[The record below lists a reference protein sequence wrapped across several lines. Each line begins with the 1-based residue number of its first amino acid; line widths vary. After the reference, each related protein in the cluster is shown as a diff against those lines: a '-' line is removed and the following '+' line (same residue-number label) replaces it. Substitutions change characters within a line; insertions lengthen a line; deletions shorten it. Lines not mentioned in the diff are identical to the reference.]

1 MPEALTR
8 PVCRLKRLRF
18 VSLLSAFFPTRSC
31 SGNGRGVREK
41 GEREDFLLS
50 VRFSSFQPHRMPLRS
65 KISAS
70 SPVRNRYS
78 QSTGSNGVPDSNA
91 SFDVLAERLLQRLC
105 LTADFRNGF
114 LKTVDATVNG
124 LSCANKTRIQNLCLV
139 LLRSIP
145 DSELSGNLR
154 LIEKLLSVAA
164 VLLRSVPQDGAL
176 FESETQSLLQ
186 AMLENEAEL
195 TRIYRTH
202 QQQSGLNALVLLSG
216 FYAAVQNNRDEPQT
230 AAFGRLLFVRH
241 SFFAFVASTSTTT
254 LLRTLTIVRVFPQ
267 EKSPVRLFLSPAVF
281 APVFHSRLHGQ
292 PLSFVNALPH
302 IETPVTR
309 DGKLLRLLKQAGLV
323 GATHRVR
330 RWTDAGR
337 STVESLWELR
347 RAVVRR
353 LFTLVTSETA
363 AVLHGAA
370 YDFLQLESDAQR
382 VIAAPGSSGELKS
395 TSKTPAPEVLCHP
408 VMNGAVAGVG
418 LPSWANAVLVRALAR
433 VDETVK
439 TDHCIRHFFVIEL
452 ETQDNIRVASA
463 SKNLPKTP
471 SEPVDSRTEFL
482 SALNRTL
489 ETETADRHFLPA
501 LPAGLFVP
509 ARLFATPPVL
519 WLAPLEALGL
529 AVTCTRPKATVTPFE
544 EKEGTS
550 LPSRLKE
557 SHPCEPGVLFPF
569 FDSVGTARWWLEQ
582 IGERSHT
589 NGEQASRRR
598 LLKHFLLTDVMARL
612 LRILVLQAHHADQS
626 VGHRILGQTA
636 ALADT
641 PTSQTLQRELK
652 KFLPVQHFRK
662 VCAASFAELAHGF
675 LAHNLQHKGRT
686 DVATGLEAVIEAQK
700 RQLASARSKRLKR
713 IATRPDP

>member
-70 SPVRNRYS
+70 SPVRSRYS

-145 DSELSGNLR
+145 DSELSGNLL
-154 LIEKLLSVAA
+154 LIEKLLSVSA

-176 FESETQSLLQ
+176 FDAETQSLLQ

-202 QQQSGLNALVLLSG
+202 QRSGLNALVLLSG
-216 FYAAVQNNRDEPQT
+216 FYAAVQNNRDEPQK

-241 SFFAFVASTSTTT
+241 SFFAFVASTSTTA
-254 LLRTLTIVRVFPQ
+254 LLRTFTIVRVFPQ
-267 EKSPVRLFLSPAVF
+267 EKSPVRLFLSPEFF
-281 APVFHSRLHGQ
+281 APVFHSHLHSH
-292 PLSFVNALPH
+292 PLSFVNDLPH
-302 IETPVTR
+302 TNAPASRE
-309 DGKLLRLLKQAGLV
+309 KELLQLLSHAGLV
-323 GATHRVR
+323 GATHRAR

-337 STVESLWELR
+337 LTVERLWELR

-363 AVLHGAA
+363 AALHGAS

-382 VIAAPGSSGELKS
+382 VIAAPGSPGESKS

-433 VDETVK
+433 VDEAVR
-439 TDHCIRHFFVIEL
+439 TDHCARRFFVIEL

-463 SKNLPKTP
+463 SKNLFQTP
-471 SEPVDSRTEFL
+471 SKPVGSLTKFL

-509 ARLFATPPVL
+509 ARFFATPPVL

-544 EKEGTS
+544 DKEETS
-550 LPSRLKE
+550 PQPRFKE

-612 LRILVLQAHHADQS
+612 LRILELQAHHADQS

-641 PTSQTLQRELK
+641 PMSETLQRELK

-675 LAHNLQHKGRT
+675 LAHDLQHKGRT

-700 RQLASARSKRLKR
+700 RQLACARSKRLKR
-713 IATRPDP
+713 IAARPDP

>member
-1 MPEALTR
+1 
-8 PVCRLKRLRF
+8 
-18 VSLLSAFFPTRSC
+18 
-31 SGNGRGVREK
+31 
-41 GEREDFLLS
+41 
-50 VRFSSFQPHRMPLRS
+50 MPLRS

-70 SPVRNRYS
+70 SPVRSRHFLTNDLIGES
-78 QSTGSNGVPDSNA
+78 DSKT

-114 LKTVDATVNG
+114 LKTMDAALNG
-124 LSCANKTRIQNLCLV
+124 LCCADKTRIQNLCLV

-154 LIEKLLSVAA
+154 LIEKLLFLVV

-176 FESETQSLLQ
+176 FDVETQSLLQ

-202 QQQSGLNALVLLSG
+202 QRSGLNALVLLSG

-241 SFFAFVASTSTTT
+241 SFFAFVASTSTTA
-254 LLRTLTIVRVFPQ
+254 LLRTFTIVRVFPQ
-267 EKSPVRLFLSPAVF
+267 EKSPVRLFLSPEFF
-281 APVFHSRLHGQ
+281 APVFHSHLHSH
-292 PLSFVNALPH
+292 PLSFVNDLPH
-302 IETPVTR
+302 TNAPASRE
-309 DGKLLRLLKQAGLV
+309 KELLQLLSHAGLV
-323 GATHRVR
+323 GATHRAR

-337 STVESLWELR
+337 LTVERLWELR

-363 AVLHGAA
+363 AALHGAS

-382 VIAAPGSSGELKS
+382 VIAAPGSPGESKS

-433 VDETVK
+433 VDEAVR
-439 TDHCIRHFFVIEL
+439 TDHCARRFFVIEL

-463 SKNLPKTP
+463 SKNLFQTP
-471 SEPVDSRTEFL
+471 SKPVGSLTKFL

-489 ETETADRHFLPA
+489 ETETVDRHFLPA

-509 ARLFATPPVL
+509 ARFFATPPVL

-544 EKEGTS
+544 DKEETS
-550 LPSRLKE
+550 PQPRFKE

-612 LRILVLQAHHADQS
+612 LRILELQAHHADQS

-641 PTSQTLQRELK
+641 PMSETLQRELK

-675 LAHNLQHKGRT
+675 LAHDLQHKGRT

-700 RQLASARSKRLKR
+700 RQLACARSKRLKR
-713 IATRPDP
+713 IAARPDP

>member
-1 MPEALTR
+1 
-8 PVCRLKRLRF
+8 
-18 VSLLSAFFPTRSC
+18 
-31 SGNGRGVREK
+31 
-41 GEREDFLLS
+41 
-50 VRFSSFQPHRMPLRS
+50 MPLRS
-65 KISAS
+65 KIRAS
-70 SPVRNRYS
+70 SPVRSRHFLTNDLIGES
-78 QSTGSNGVPDSNA
+78 DSKA

-114 LKTVDATVNG
+114 LKTMDATLNG
-124 LSCANKTRIQNLCLV
+124 LCCADKTRIQNLCLV

-145 DSELSGNLR
+145 DSELSGNLL
-154 LIEKLLSVAA
+154 LIEKLLSVSA

-176 FESETQSLLQ
+176 FDAETQSLLQ

-202 QQQSGLNALVLLSG
+202 QRSGLNALVLLSG
-216 FYAAVQNNRDEPQT
+216 FYAAVQNNRNEPQK

-241 SFFAFVASTSTTT
+241 SFFAFVASTSTTA

-309 DGKLLRLLKQAGLV
+309 DGELLRLLKQTGLV

-330 RWTDAGR
+330 RWTDDGR
-337 STVESLWELR
+337 LTAEVLWELQR
-347 RAVVRR
+347 TVVRR

-363 AVLHGAA
+363 AALHGAS

-382 VIAAPGSSGELKS
+382 VIAAPGSSGESKS
-395 TSKTPAPEVLCHP
+395 TSKTAAPEVLCHP

-433 VDETVK
+433 VDETVR
-439 TDHCIRHFFVIEL
+439 TDHCARRFFVIEL

-463 SKNLPKTP
+463 SKNLFQTP
-471 SEPVDSRTEFL
+471 SKPVGSLTKFL

-509 ARLFATPPVL
+509 ARLFATPPAL

-529 AVTCTRPKATVTPFE
+529 AVTCTRASATVTSLE
-544 EKEGTS
+544 EKEETS
-550 LPSRLKE
+550 PQPRFKE
-557 SHPCEPGVLFPF
+557 SHPFESGVLFPF

-641 PTSQTLQRELK
+641 PMSETLQRELK

-675 LAHNLQHKGRT
+675 LAHDLQHKGRT

-713 IATRPDP
+713 IAARPDP

>member
-1 MPEALTR
+1 
-8 PVCRLKRLRF
+8 
-18 VSLLSAFFPTRSC
+18 
-31 SGNGRGVREK
+31 
-41 GEREDFLLS
+41 
-50 VRFSSFQPHRMPLRS
+50 MPLRS

-70 SPVRNRYS
+70 SPVRSRHFLTNDLIGES
-78 QSTGSNGVPDSNA
+78 DSKT

-114 LKTVDATVNG
+114 LKTMDAALNG
-124 LSCANKTRIQNLCLV
+124 LCCADKTRIQNLCLV

-154 LIEKLLSVAA
+154 LIEKLLFLVV

-176 FESETQSLLQ
+176 FDVETQSLLQ

-202 QQQSGLNALVLLSG
+202 QRSGLNALVLLSG

-241 SFFAFVASTSTTT
+241 SFFAFVASTSTTA
-254 LLRTLTIVRVFPQ
+254 LLRTFTIVRVFPQ
-267 EKSPVRLFLSPAVF
+267 EKSPVRLFLSPEFF
-281 APVFHSRLHGQ
+281 APVFHSHLHSH
-292 PLSFVNALPH
+292 PLSFVNDLPH
-302 IETPVTR
+302 TNAPASRE
-309 DGKLLRLLKQAGLV
+309 KELLQLLSHAGLV
-323 GATHRVR
+323 GATHRAR

-337 STVESLWELR
+337 LTVERLWELR

-363 AVLHGAA
+363 AALHGAS

-382 VIAAPGSSGELKS
+382 VIAAPGSPGESKS

-433 VDETVK
+433 VDEAVR
-439 TDHCIRHFFVIEL
+439 TDHCARRFFVIEL

-463 SKNLPKTP
+463 SKNLFQTP
-471 SEPVDSRTEFL
+471 SKPVGSLTKFL

-509 ARLFATPPVL
+509 ARFFATPPVL

-529 AVTCTRPKATVTPFE
+529 AVTCTRPKATVTPFADKE
-544 EKEGTS
+544 ETS
-550 LPSRLKE
+550 PQPRFKE

-612 LRILVLQAHHADQS
+612 LRILELQAHHADQS

-641 PTSQTLQRELK
+641 PMSETLQRELK

-675 LAHNLQHKGRT
+675 LAHDLQHKGRT

-700 RQLASARSKRLKR
+700 RQLACARSKRLKR
-713 IATRPDP
+713 IAARPDP

>member
-1 MPEALTR
+1 
-8 PVCRLKRLRF
+8 
-18 VSLLSAFFPTRSC
+18 
-31 SGNGRGVREK
+31 
-41 GEREDFLLS
+41 
-50 VRFSSFQPHRMPLRS
+50 MPLRP

-114 LKTVDATVNG
+114 LKTMDAALNG
-124 LSCANKTRIQNLCLV
+124 LSCADKTRIQNLCLV

-176 FESETQSLLQ
+176 FDAETQSLLQ
-186 AMLENEAEL
+186 AMLENEVEL

-202 QQQSGLNALVLLSG
+202 QRSGLNALVLLSG
-216 FYAAVQNNRDEPQT
+216 FYAAVQTNRDEPQT

-241 SFFAFVASTSTTT
+241 SFFAFVSSTSTTT

-267 EKSPVRLFLSPAVF
+267 EKSPVRLFLSPEFF
-281 APVFHSRLHGQ
+281 APIFHSHLHSH
-292 PLSFVNALPH
+292 PLSFVNDLPH
-302 IETPVTR
+302 TNAPASRER
-309 DGKLLRLLKQAGLV
+309 ELLQLLSHAGLV

-353 LFTLVTSETA
+353 LFTFVTSETA
-363 AVLHGAA
+363 AALHDAA
-370 YDFLQLESDAQR
+370 FDFLQLESDAQR
-382 VIAAPGSSGELKS
+382 VIAAPGSSGESKS
-395 TSKTPAPEVLCHP
+395 TSKTAAPEVLCHP

-418 LPSWANAVLVRALAR
+418 LPSWANAVLVRALGR
-433 VDETVK
+433 VDEAVR
-439 TDHCIRHFFVIEL
+439 TDHCARRFFIIGL
-452 ETQDNIRVASA
+452 ETQANIRVAAA
-463 SKNLPKTP
+463 SENLFQTP
-471 SEPVDSRTEFL
+471 SKPVGSRTEFL

-489 ETETADRHFLPA
+489 ETETVDRHFLPE

-509 ARLFATPPVL
+509 ARFFATPPVL

-544 EKEGTS
+544 DKEETS
-550 LPSRLKE
+550 PQPRFKE

-612 LRILVLQAHHADQS
+612 LRILELQAHHADQS

-641 PTSQTLQRELK
+641 PMSETLQRELK

-675 LAHNLQHKGRT
+675 LAHDLQHKGRT

-713 IATRPDP
+713 IAARPVP

>member
-1 MPEALTR
+1 
-8 PVCRLKRLRF
+8 
-18 VSLLSAFFPTRSC
+18 
-31 SGNGRGVREK
+31 
-41 GEREDFLLS
+41 
-50 VRFSSFQPHRMPLRS
+50 MPLRS

-70 SPVRNRYS
+70 SPVRSRHFLTNDLIGES
-78 QSTGSNGVPDSNA
+78 DSKA

-105 LTADFRNGF
+105 LTANFRNGF
-114 LKTVDATVNG
+114 LKTMDAALNG
-124 LSCANKTRIQNLCLV
+124 LCCADKTRIQNLCLV

-145 DSELSGNLR
+145 DSELSGNLL
-154 LIEKLLSVAA
+154 LIEKLLFLVV

-176 FESETQSLLQ
+176 FDAETQSLLQ

-202 QQQSGLNALVLLSG
+202 QRSGLNALVLLSG

-267 EKSPVRLFLSPAVF
+267 EKSPVRLFLSPEFF
-281 APVFHSRLHGQ
+281 APVFHSHLHSHH
-292 PLSFVNALPH
+292 LSFVNDLPH
-302 IETPVTR
+302 TNAPASRVRE
-309 DGKLLRLLKQAGLV
+309 LLQLLSHAGLV

-337 STVESLWELR
+337 LTVESLWELR
-347 RAVVRR
+347 RASVRR
-353 LFTLVTSETA
+353 LFSLVTSETA
-363 AVLHGAA
+363 AALHDAA
-370 YDFLQLESDAQR
+370 FDFLQLESDSES
-382 VIAAPGSSGELKS
+382 IIEAPGSSGESKS

-418 LPSWANAVLVRALAR
+418 LPSWANAVLVRALGR
-433 VDETVK
+433 VDEAVR
-439 TDHCIRHFFVIEL
+439 TDHCARRFFIIGL
-452 ETQDNIRVASA
+452 ETQANIRVASA

-501 LPAGLFVP
+501 LPTGLFVP

-612 LRILVLQAHHADQS
+612 LRILVLHARQADQS

-641 PTSQTLQRELK
+641 PMSETLQRELK

-675 LAHNLQHKGRT
+675 LAHDLQHKGRT

-700 RQLASARSKRLKR
+700 RQLACARSKRLKR
-713 IATRPDP
+713 IAARPDP

>member
-1 MPEALTR
+1 
-8 PVCRLKRLRF
+8 
-18 VSLLSAFFPTRSC
+18 
-31 SGNGRGVREK
+31 
-41 GEREDFLLS
+41 
-50 VRFSSFQPHRMPLRS
+50 MPLRP
-65 KISAS
+65 KISVF
-70 SPVRNRYS
+70 SPVRSRHFLTNDLIGES
-78 QSTGSNGVPDSNA
+78 DSKT

-114 LKTVDATVNG
+114 LKTMDAALNG
-124 LSCANKTRIQNLCLV
+124 LCCADKTRIQNLCLV

-164 VLLRSVPQDGAL
+164 VLLRSVPQDSAL
-176 FESETQSLLQ
+176 FDAETQSLLQ

-202 QQQSGLNALVLLSG
+202 QRSGLNALVLLSG

-254 LLRTLTIVRVFPQ
+254 LLRTLTIVRIFPQ
-267 EKSPVRLFLSPAVF
+267 EKSPVRLFLSPEFF
-281 APVFHSRLHGQ
+281 APVFHSHLHSH
-292 PLSFVNALPH
+292 PLSFVNDLPH
-302 IETPVTR
+302 TNVPASRVRE
-309 DGKLLRLLKQAGLV
+309 LLQLLSHAGLV

-337 STVESLWELR
+337 LTVESLWELR

-363 AVLHGAA
+363 AALHGAS

-382 VIAAPGSSGELKS
+382 VIAAPGSSGEAKS
-395 TSKTPAPEVLCHP
+395 TSKTAAPEVLCHP

-433 VDETVK
+433 VDEAVR
-439 TDHCIRHFFVIEL
+439 TDHCARRFFVIGL
-452 ETQDNIRVASA
+452 EPQDNIRVASA
-463 SKNLPKTP
+463 SDNLSQTL
-471 SEPVDSRTEFL
+471 SESVGSCAEFL
-482 SALNRTL
+482 SVLNKTL
-489 ETETADRHFLPA
+489 ETKTADRNFLPA

-509 ARLFATPPVL
+509 ARFFATPTAL

-529 AVTCTRPKATVTPFE
+529 AVTCTRPKATVTPYE

-641 PTSQTLQRELK
+641 PMSETLQRELK

-675 LAHNLQHKGRT
+675 LAHDLQHKGRT

-713 IATRPDP
+713 IAARPDP

>member
-1 MPEALTR
+1 
-8 PVCRLKRLRF
+8 
-18 VSLLSAFFPTRSC
+18 
-31 SGNGRGVREK
+31 
-41 GEREDFLLS
+41 
-50 VRFSSFQPHRMPLRS
+50 MPLRS

-70 SPVRNRYS
+70 SPVRSRHFLTNDLIGES
-78 QSTGSNGVPDSNA
+78 DSKA

-105 LTADFRNGF
+105 LTANFRNGF
-114 LKTVDATVNG
+114 LKTMDAALNG
-124 LSCANKTRIQNLCLV
+124 LCCADKTRIQNLCLV

-164 VLLRSVPQDGAL
+164 VLLRSVPQDSAL
-176 FESETQSLLQ
+176 FDAETQSLLQ
-186 AMLENEAEL
+186 AMLENEVEL

-216 FYAAVQNNRDEPQT
+216 FYAAVQNNRDEPQK

-241 SFFAFVASTSTTT
+241 SFFAFVASTSTTA

-292 PLSFVNALPH
+292 PLSFFNALPH

-309 DGKLLRLLKQAGLV
+309 DGELLRLLKQAGLV

-337 STVESLWELR
+337 LTVESLWELR

-363 AVLHGAA
+363 AALHGAA

-433 VDETVK
+433 VDETVR
-439 TDHCIRHFFVIEL
+439 TDHCARRFFVIEL

-641 PTSQTLQRELK
+641 PTSETLQRELK

>member
-1 MPEALTR
+1 
-8 PVCRLKRLRF
+8 
-18 VSLLSAFFPTRSC
+18 
-31 SGNGRGVREK
+31 
-41 GEREDFLLS
+41 
-50 VRFSSFQPHRMPLRS
+50 MPLRS

-70 SPVRNRYS
+70 SPVRSRHFLTNDLIGES
-78 QSTGSNGVPDSNA
+78 DSKA

-105 LTADFRNGF
+105 LTANFRNGF
-114 LKTVDATVNG
+114 LKTMDAALNG
-124 LSCANKTRIQNLCLV
+124 LCCADKTRIQNLCLV

-176 FESETQSLLQ
+176 FDAETQSLLQ

-202 QQQSGLNALVLLSG
+202 QRSGLNALVLLSG

-267 EKSPVRLFLSPAVF
+267 EKSPVRLFLSPEFF
-281 APVFHSRLHGQ
+281 APVFHSRLHSH
-292 PLSFVNALPH
+292 PLSFVNDLPH
-302 IETPVTR
+302 TTAPASRVRE
-309 DGKLLRLLKQAGLV
+309 LLQLLSHAGLV

-337 STVESLWELR
+337 LTVESLWELR
-347 RAVVRR
+347 RASVRR
-353 LFTLVTSETA
+353 LFSLVTSETA
-363 AVLHGAA
+363 AALHDAA
-370 YDFLQLESDAQR
+370 FDFLQLESDSES
-382 VIAAPGSSGELKS
+382 IIEAPGSSGESKS
-395 TSKTPAPEVLCHP
+395 NSKTPAPEVLCHP
-408 VMNGAVAGVG
+408 VINGAVAGVG
-418 LPSWANAVLVRALAR
+418 LPSWANAVLVRALGR
-433 VDETVK
+433 VDEAVR
-439 TDHCIRHFFVIEL
+439 TDHCARRFFIIGL
-452 ETQDNIRVASA
+452 ETQANIRVAAA
-463 SKNLPKTP
+463 SENLFQTP
-471 SEPVDSRTEFL
+471 SKPVGSRTEFL

-489 ETETADRHFLPA
+489 ETKTVDRHFLPE

-509 ARLFATPPVL
+509 ARFFATPPVL

-544 EKEGTS
+544 DKEVTS
-550 LPSRLKE
+550 PQPRFKE

-612 LRILVLQAHHADQS
+612 LRILELQAHHADQS

-641 PTSQTLQRELK
+641 PMSETLQRELK

-675 LAHNLQHKGRT
+675 LAHDLQHKGRT

-700 RQLASARSKRLKR
+700 RQLACARSKRLKR
-713 IATRPDP
+713 IAARPDP

>member
-1 MPEALTR
+1 
-8 PVCRLKRLRF
+8 
-18 VSLLSAFFPTRSC
+18 
-31 SGNGRGVREK
+31 
-41 GEREDFLLS
+41 
-50 VRFSSFQPHRMPLRS
+50 MPLRS

-70 SPVRNRYS
+70 SPVRSRYS

-145 DSELSGNLR
+145 DSELSGNLL
-154 LIEKLLSVAA
+154 LIEKLLSVSA

-176 FESETQSLLQ
+176 FDAETQSLLQ

-202 QQQSGLNALVLLSG
+202 QRSGLNALVLLSG
-216 FYAAVQNNRDEPQT
+216 FYAAVQNNRDEPQK

-241 SFFAFVASTSTTT
+241 SFFAFVASTSTTA
-254 LLRTLTIVRVFPQ
+254 LLRTFTIVRVFPQ
-267 EKSPVRLFLSPAVF
+267 EKSPVRLFLSPEFF
-281 APVFHSRLHGQ
+281 APVFHSHLHSH
-292 PLSFVNALPH
+292 PLSFVNDLPH
-302 IETPVTR
+302 TNAPASRE
-309 DGKLLRLLKQAGLV
+309 KELLQLLSHAGLV
-323 GATHRVR
+323 GATHRAR

-337 STVESLWELR
+337 LTVERLWELR

-363 AVLHGAA
+363 AALHGAS

-382 VIAAPGSSGELKS
+382 VIAAPGSPGESKS

-433 VDETVK
+433 VDETVR
-439 TDHCIRHFFVIEL
+439 TDHCARRFFVIEL

-463 SKNLPKTP
+463 SKNLFQTP
-471 SEPVDSRTEFL
+471 SKPVGSLTKFL

-612 LRILVLQAHHADQS
+612 LRILELQAHHADQS

-641 PTSQTLQRELK
+641 PTSETLQRELK

-675 LAHNLQHKGRT
+675 LAHDLQHKGRT

-713 IATRPDP
+713 IAARPDP

>member
-1 MPEALTR
+1 
-8 PVCRLKRLRF
+8 
-18 VSLLSAFFPTRSC
+18 
-31 SGNGRGVREK
+31 
-41 GEREDFLLS
+41 
-50 VRFSSFQPHRMPLRS
+50 MPLRS

-70 SPVRNRYS
+70 SPVRSRHFLTNDLIGES
-78 QSTGSNGVPDSNA
+78 DSKA

-124 LSCANKTRIQNLCLV
+124 LCCADKTRIQNLCLV

-145 DSELSGNLR
+145 DSELSGNLL
-154 LIEKLLSVAA
+154 LIEKLLSVSA

-176 FESETQSLLQ
+176 FDAETQSLLQ

-202 QQQSGLNALVLLSG
+202 QRSGLNALVLLSG

-267 EKSPVRLFLSPAVF
+267 EKSPVRLFLSPEFF
-281 APVFHSRLHGQ
+281 APVFHSHLHSH
-292 PLSFVNALPH
+292 PLSFVNDLPH
-302 IETPVTR
+302 TNAPASRVRE
-309 DGKLLRLLKQAGLV
+309 LLQLLSHAGLV

-337 STVESLWELR
+337 LTVESLWELR

-363 AVLHGAA
+363 AALHGAS

-382 VIAAPGSSGELKS
+382 VIAAPGSPGESKS

-433 VDETVK
+433 VDETVR
-439 TDHCIRHFFVIEL
+439 TGHCARRFFVIEL
-452 ETQDNIRVASA
+452 ETQDNIRVAAA
-463 SKNLPKTP
+463 SENLPKTP
-471 SEPVDSRTEFL
+471 SEPVDSRTKFL

-529 AVTCTRPKATVTPFE
+529 AVTCTLPKATVTPFE

-641 PTSQTLQRELK
+641 PTSETLQRELK

-675 LAHNLQHKGRT
+675 LAHDLQHKGRT

-713 IATRPDP
+713 IAARPDP

>member
-1 MPEALTR
+1 ML
-8 PVCRLKRLRF
+8 
-18 VSLLSAFFPTRSC
+18 
-31 SGNGRGVREK
+31 
-41 GEREDFLLS
+41 
-50 VRFSSFQPHRMPLRS
+50 LRS

-70 SPVRNRYS
+70 SPVRSRHFLTNDLIGES
-78 QSTGSNGVPDSNA
+78 DSKA

-124 LSCANKTRIQNLCLV
+124 LCCADKTRIQNLCLV

-164 VLLRSVPQDGAL
+164 VLLRSAPQDSAL
-176 FESETQSLLQ
+176 FDAETQSLLQ

-202 QQQSGLNALVLLSG
+202 QRSGLNALVLLSG

-309 DGKLLRLLKQAGLV
+309 DGELLRLLKQAGLV

-337 STVESLWELR
+337 LTVESLWELR
-347 RAVVRR
+347 RASVRR
-353 LFTLVTSETA
+353 LFSLVTSETA
-363 AVLHGAA
+363 AALHDAA
-370 YDFLQLESDAQR
+370 YDFLQLESDSES
-382 VIAAPGSSGELKS
+382 IIEAPGSSGESKS

-471 SEPVDSRTEFL
+471 SEPVGSRTEFL

-489 ETETADRHFLPA
+489 ETKTVDRHFLPE

-509 ARLFATPPVL
+509 ARFFATPPVL

-544 EKEGTS
+544 DKEETS
-550 LPSRLKE
+550 PQPRFKE

-675 LAHNLQHKGRT
+675 LAHDLQHKGRT

-713 IATRPDP
+713 IAARPDP

>member
-1 MPEALTR
+1 
-8 PVCRLKRLRF
+8 
-18 VSLLSAFFPTRSC
+18 
-31 SGNGRGVREK
+31 
-41 GEREDFLLS
+41 
-50 VRFSSFQPHRMPLRS
+50 MPLRS

-70 SPVRNRYS
+70 SPVRSRYS

-114 LKTVDATVNG
+114 LKTMDAALNG
-124 LSCANKTRIQNLCLV
+124 LCCADKTRIQNLCLV

-145 DSELSGNLR
+145 DSELSGNLL
-154 LIEKLLSVAA
+154 LIEKLLSVSA

-176 FESETQSLLQ
+176 FDAETQSLLQ

-202 QQQSGLNALVLLSG
+202 QRSGLNALVLLSG

-309 DGKLLRLLKQAGLV
+309 DGELLRLLKQAGLV

-337 STVESLWELR
+337 LTVESLWELR

-363 AVLHGAA
+363 AALHGAS

-382 VIAAPGSSGELKS
+382 VIAAPGSPGESKS

-433 VDETVK
+433 VDETVR
-439 TDHCIRHFFVIEL
+439 TDHCARRFFVIEL

-463 SKNLPKTP
+463 SKNLFQTP
-471 SEPVDSRTEFL
+471 SKPVGSLTKFL

-509 ARLFATPPVL
+509 ARLFATPPAL

-529 AVTCTRPKATVTPFE
+529 AVTCTRASATVTSLE
-544 EKEGTS
+544 EKEETS
-550 LPSRLKE
+550 PQPRFKE
-557 SHPCEPGVLFPF
+557 SHPFESGVLFPF

-641 PTSQTLQRELK
+641 PTSETLQRELK

-675 LAHNLQHKGRT
+675 LAHDLQHKGRT

-700 RQLASARSKRLKR
+700 RQLANARSKRLKR
-713 IATRPDP
+713 IGARPDP

>member
-1 MPEALTR
+1 
-8 PVCRLKRLRF
+8 
-18 VSLLSAFFPTRSC
+18 
-31 SGNGRGVREK
+31 
-41 GEREDFLLS
+41 
-50 VRFSSFQPHRMPLRS
+50 MPLRL

-114 LKTVDATVNG
+114 LKTMDAALNG
-124 LSCANKTRIQNLCLV
+124 LSCADKTRIQNLCLV

-176 FESETQSLLQ
+176 FDAETQSLLQ
-186 AMLENEAEL
+186 AMLENEVEL

-202 QQQSGLNALVLLSG
+202 QRSGLNALVLLSG

-267 EKSPVRLFLSPAVF
+267 EKSPVRLFLSPEFF
-281 APVFHSRLHGQ
+281 APVFHSHLHSH
-292 PLSFVNALPH
+292 PLSFVNDLPH
-302 IETPVTR
+302 TNVPASRVRE
-309 DGKLLRLLKQAGLV
+309 LLQLLSHAGLV

-337 STVESLWELR
+337 LTVESLWELR
-347 RAVVRR
+347 RTVVRR

-363 AVLHGAA
+363 AALHGAS

-382 VIAAPGSSGELKS
+382 VIAAPGSSGESKS
-395 TSKTPAPEVLCHP
+395 TSKTAAPEVLCHP

-433 VDETVK
+433 VDEAVR
-439 TDHCIRHFFVIEL
+439 TDHCARRFFVIEL

-463 SKNLPKTP
+463 SKNLFQTP
-471 SEPVDSRTEFL
+471 SKPVGSLTKFL

-489 ETETADRHFLPA
+489 ETKTVDRHFLPE

-509 ARLFATPPVL
+509 ARFFASPPVL

-544 EKEGTS
+544 DKEETS
-550 LPSRLKE
+550 PQPRFKE

-636 ALADT
+636 ALAGT
-641 PTSQTLQRELK
+641 PTSETLQRELK

-675 LAHNLQHKGRT
+675 LAHDLQHKGRT

-700 RQLASARSKRLKR
+700 RQLACARSKRLKR
-713 IATRPDP
+713 IAARPDP

>member
-70 SPVRNRYS
+70 SPVRSRYS

-145 DSELSGNLR
+145 DSELSGNML
-154 LIEKLLSVAA
+154 LIEKLLSVSA

-176 FESETQSLLQ
+176 FDAETQSLLQ

-202 QQQSGLNALVLLSG
+202 QRSGLNALVLLSG
-216 FYAAVQNNRDEPQT
+216 FYAAVQNNRDEPQK

-241 SFFAFVASTSTTT
+241 SFFAFVASTSTTA
-254 LLRTLTIVRVFPQ
+254 LLRTFTIVRVFPQ
-267 EKSPVRLFLSPAVF
+267 EKSPVRLFLSPEFF
-281 APVFHSRLHGQ
+281 APVFHSHLHSH
-292 PLSFVNALPH
+292 PLSFVNDLPH
-302 IETPVTR
+302 TNAPASRE
-309 DGKLLRLLKQAGLV
+309 KELLQLLSHAGLV
-323 GATHRVR
+323 GATHRAR

-337 STVESLWELR
+337 LTVERLWELR

-363 AVLHGAA
+363 AALHGAS

-382 VIAAPGSSGELKS
+382 VIAAPGSPGESKS

-433 VDETVK
+433 VDETVR
-439 TDHCIRHFFVIEL
+439 TDHCARRFFVIEL

-463 SKNLPKTP
+463 SKNLFQTP
-471 SEPVDSRTEFL
+471 SKPVGSLTKFL

-509 ARLFATPPVL
+509 ARLFATPPAL

-529 AVTCTRPKATVTPFE
+529 AVTCTRASATVTSLE
-544 EKEGTS
+544 EKEETS
-550 LPSRLKE
+550 PQPRFKE
-557 SHPCEPGVLFPF
+557 SHPFESGVLFPF

-641 PTSQTLQRELK
+641 PTSETLQRELK

-675 LAHNLQHKGRT
+675 LAHDLQHKGRT

-700 RQLASARSKRLKR
+700 RQLANARSKRLKR
-713 IATRPDP
+713 IGARPDP

>member
-1 MPEALTR
+1 
-8 PVCRLKRLRF
+8 
-18 VSLLSAFFPTRSC
+18 
-31 SGNGRGVREK
+31 
-41 GEREDFLLS
+41 
-50 VRFSSFQPHRMPLRS
+50 MPLRP

-70 SPVRNRYS
+70 SPVRSRHFLTNDLIGES
-78 QSTGSNGVPDSNA
+78 DSKT

-105 LTADFRNGF
+105 LTANFRNGF

-124 LSCANKTRIQNLCLV
+124 LSCADKARIQNLCLV
-139 LLRSIP
+139 ILRSIP

-154 LIEKLLSVAA
+154 LIEQLLSVAA
-164 VLLRSVPQDGAL
+164 VLLRSVPQDDAL
-176 FESETQSLLQ
+176 FDAETKSLLQ

-202 QQQSGLNALVLLSG
+202 QRSGLNALVLLSG
-216 FYAAVQNNRDEPQT
+216 FYAAVQNNRDEPQA

-309 DGKLLRLLKQAGLV
+309 DGELLRLLKQAGLV

-337 STVESLWELR
+337 LTVESLWELR

-363 AVLHGAA
+363 AALHGAA

-418 LPSWANAVLVRALAR
+418 LPSWANAVLVRALGR
-433 VDETVK
+433 VDEAVK

-463 SKNLPKTP
+463 SENLFQTP
-471 SEPVDSRTEFL
+471 SKPVGSRTEFL

-489 ETETADRHFLPA
+489 ETKTVDRHFLPE

-509 ARLFATPPVL
+509 ARFFATPPVL

-544 EKEGTS
+544 DKEETS
-550 LPSRLKE
+550 PQPRFKE

-589 NGEQASRRR
+589 NAEQASRRR

-612 LRILVLQAHHADQS
+612 LRILVLHARQADQS

-641 PTSQTLQRELK
+641 PTSETLQRELK

-675 LAHNLQHKGRT
+675 LAHDLQHKGRT

-700 RQLASARSKRLKR
+700 RQLANARSKRLKR
-713 IATRPDP
+713 IAARPDP

>member
-1 MPEALTR
+1 
-8 PVCRLKRLRF
+8 
-18 VSLLSAFFPTRSC
+18 
-31 SGNGRGVREK
+31 
-41 GEREDFLLS
+41 
-50 VRFSSFQPHRMPLRS
+50 MPLRP

-114 LKTVDATVNG
+114 LKTMVAALNG
-124 LSCANKTRIQNLCLV
+124 LSCADKTRIQNLCLV

-176 FESETQSLLQ
+176 FDAETQSLLQ

-202 QQQSGLNALVLLSG
+202 QRSGLNALVLLSG

-267 EKSPVRLFLSPAVF
+267 EKSPVRLFLSPEFF
-281 APVFHSRLHGQ
+281 APVFHSHLHSH
-292 PLSFVNALPH
+292 PLSFVNDLPH
-302 IETPVTR
+302 TNAPASRER
-309 DGKLLRLLKQAGLV
+309 ELLQLLSHAGLV
-323 GATHRVR
+323 GATHRIR

-337 STVESLWELR
+337 LTVESLWELR

-363 AVLHGAA
+363 AALHGAA

-382 VIAAPGSSGELKS
+382 VIAAPGSSGESKS

-408 VMNGAVAGVG
+408 VLNGAMAGVG

-433 VDETVK
+433 VDETVR
-439 TDHCIRHFFVIEL
+439 TDHCARRFFVIGL

-550 LPSRLKE
+550 LPSRRKE

-612 LRILVLQAHHADQS
+612 LRILVLHARQADQS

-641 PTSQTLQRELK
+641 PTSETLQRELK

-675 LAHNLQHKGRT
+675 LAHDLQHKGRT

-713 IATRPDP
+713 IAARPDP

>member
-1 MPEALTR
+1 
-8 PVCRLKRLRF
+8 
-18 VSLLSAFFPTRSC
+18 
-31 SGNGRGVREK
+31 
-41 GEREDFLLS
+41 
-50 VRFSSFQPHRMPLRS
+50 MPLRS

-70 SPVRNRYS
+70 SPVRSRYS

-281 APVFHSRLHGQ
+281 APVFHSRLHGH

-309 DGKLLRLLKQAGLV
+309 DGELLRLLKQAGLV

-337 STVESLWELR
+337 LTVESLWELR

-363 AVLHGAA
+363 AALHGAA

-382 VIAAPGSSGELKS
+382 VIAAPGSSGVLKS

-641 PTSQTLQRELK
+641 PTSETLQRELK

-675 LAHNLQHKGRT
+675 LAHDLQHKGRT

-713 IATRPDP
+713 IAARPDP

>member
-1 MPEALTR
+1 
-8 PVCRLKRLRF
+8 
-18 VSLLSAFFPTRSC
+18 
-31 SGNGRGVREK
+31 
-41 GEREDFLLS
+41 
-50 VRFSSFQPHRMPLRS
+50 MPLRS

-323 GATHRVR
+323 GATYRVR

-337 STVESLWELR
+337 LTVESLWELR

-363 AVLHGAA
+363 AALHGAA

-433 VDETVK
+433 VDETVR
-439 TDHCIRHFFVIEL
+439 TDHCARRFFVIEL

-582 IGERSHT
+582 IGERSHP

-626 VGHRILGQTA
+626 VGHRILGQTS

-641 PTSQTLQRELK
+641 PTSETLQRELK

>member
-65 KISAS
+65 KNSAS
-70 SPVRNRYS
+70 SPVRSRYS

-145 DSELSGNLR
+145 DSELSGNLL
-154 LIEKLLSVAA
+154 LIEKLLSVSA

-176 FESETQSLLQ
+176 FDAETQSLLQ

-202 QQQSGLNALVLLSG
+202 QRSGLNALVLLSG
-216 FYAAVQNNRDEPQT
+216 FYAAVQNNRDEPQK

-309 DGKLLRLLKQAGLV
+309 DGELLRLLKQAGLV

-337 STVESLWELR
+337 LTVESLWELR

-418 LPSWANAVLVRALAR
+418 LPSWANAVLVRALGR
-433 VDETVK
+433 VDEAVR
-439 TDHCIRHFFVIEL
+439 TDHCARRFFVIGL
-452 ETQDNIRVASA
+452 EPQDNIRVASA
-463 SKNLPKTP
+463 SDNLPKTP

-544 EKEGTS
+544 DKEETS
-550 LPSRLKE
+550 PQPRFKE

-612 LRILVLQAHHADQS
+612 LRILVLHARQADQS

-641 PTSQTLQRELK
+641 PTSETLQRELK

-675 LAHNLQHKGRT
+675 LAHDLQHKGRT

-713 IATRPDP
+713 IAARPDP

>member
-1 MPEALTR
+1 
-8 PVCRLKRLRF
+8 
-18 VSLLSAFFPTRSC
+18 
-31 SGNGRGVREK
+31 
-41 GEREDFLLS
+41 
-50 VRFSSFQPHRMPLRS
+50 MPLRS

-70 SPVRNRYS
+70 SPVRSRHFLTNDLIGES
-78 QSTGSNGVPDSNA
+78 DSKA

-105 LTADFRNGF
+105 LTANFRNGF
-114 LKTVDATVNG
+114 LKTMDAASNG
-124 LSCANKTRIQNLCLV
+124 LCCADKTRIQNLCLV

-176 FESETQSLLQ
+176 FDAETQSLLQ

-202 QQQSGLNALVLLSG
+202 QRSGLNALVLLSG

-309 DGKLLRLLKQAGLV
+309 DGELLRLLKQAGLV

-337 STVESLWELR
+337 LTVESLWELR

-363 AVLHGAA
+363 AALHGAA

-509 ARLFATPPVL
+509 ARFFATPPVL

-544 EKEGTS
+544 DKEETS
-550 LPSRLKE
+550 PQPRFKE

-598 LLKHFLLTDVMARL
+598 LLKHFLLTDIMARL

-636 ALADT
+636 ALANT
-641 PTSQTLQRELK
+641 PTSETLQRELK

-700 RQLASARSKRLKR
+700 RQLANARSKRLKR
-713 IATRPDP
+713 IAARPDP

>member
-1 MPEALTR
+1 
-8 PVCRLKRLRF
+8 
-18 VSLLSAFFPTRSC
+18 
-31 SGNGRGVREK
+31 
-41 GEREDFLLS
+41 
-50 VRFSSFQPHRMPLRS
+50 MPLRS

-70 SPVRNRYS
+70 SPVRSRHFLTNDLIGES
-78 QSTGSNGVPDSNA
+78 DSKA

-105 LTADFRNGF
+105 LTANFRNGF
-114 LKTVDATVNG
+114 LKTMDAALNG
-124 LSCANKTRIQNLCLV
+124 LCCADKTRIQNLCLV

-164 VLLRSVPQDGAL
+164 VLLRSVPQDSAL
-176 FESETQSLLQ
+176 FDAETQSLLQ
-186 AMLENEAEL
+186 AMLENEVEL

-202 QQQSGLNALVLLSG
+202 QRSGLNALVLLSG

-267 EKSPVRLFLSPAVF
+267 EKSPVRLFLSPEFF
-281 APVFHSRLHGQ
+281 APVFHSHLHSH
-292 PLSFVNALPH
+292 PLSFVNDLPH
-302 IETPVTR
+302 TTAPASRVRE
-309 DGKLLRLLKQAGLV
+309 LLQLLSHAGLV

-337 STVESLWELR
+337 LTVESLWELR
-347 RAVVRR
+347 RASVRR
-353 LFTLVTSETA
+353 LFSLVTSETA
-363 AVLHGAA
+363 AALHDAA
-370 YDFLQLESDAQR
+370 FDFLQLESDSES
-382 VIAAPGSSGELKS
+382 IIEAPGSSGESKS

-408 VMNGAVAGVG
+408 VMNGSVAGVG

-452 ETQDNIRVASA
+452 ETQDNIRVAAA
-463 SKNLPKTP
+463 SENLFQTP
-471 SEPVDSRTEFL
+471 SKPVGSRTEFL

-489 ETETADRHFLPA
+489 ETKTVDRHFLPE

-509 ARLFATPPVL
+509 ARFFATPPVL

-544 EKEGTS
+544 DKEVTS
-550 LPSRLKE
+550 PQPRFKE

-612 LRILVLQAHHADQS
+612 LRILELQAHHADQS

-641 PTSQTLQRELK
+641 PMSETLQRELK

-662 VCAASFAELAHGF
+662 VCAASFAELVHGF
-675 LAHNLQHKGRT
+675 LAHDLQHKGRT

-713 IATRPDP
+713 IAARPDP

>member
-1 MPEALTR
+1 
-8 PVCRLKRLRF
+8 
-18 VSLLSAFFPTRSC
+18 
-31 SGNGRGVREK
+31 
-41 GEREDFLLS
+41 
-50 VRFSSFQPHRMPLRS
+50 MPLRS

-323 GATHRVR
+323 GATYRVR

-337 STVESLWELR
+337 LTVESLWELR

-363 AVLHGAA
+363 AALHGAA

-433 VDETVK
+433 VDETLR
-439 TDHCIRHFFVIEL
+439 TDHCARRFFVIEL

-582 IGERSHT
+582 IGERSHP

-641 PTSQTLQRELK
+641 PTSETLQRELK

>member
-1 MPEALTR
+1 
-8 PVCRLKRLRF
+8 
-18 VSLLSAFFPTRSC
+18 
-31 SGNGRGVREK
+31 
-41 GEREDFLLS
+41 
-50 VRFSSFQPHRMPLRS
+50 MPLRL

-70 SPVRNRYS
+70 PPVRNRYS

-114 LKTVDATVNG
+114 LKTMDAALNG
-124 LSCANKTRIQNLCLV
+124 LSCADKTRIQNLCLV

-176 FESETQSLLQ
+176 FDAETQSLLQ
-186 AMLENEAEL
+186 AMLENEVEL

-202 QQQSGLNALVLLSG
+202 QRSGLNALVLLSG
-216 FYAAVQNNRDEPQT
+216 FYAAVQTNRDEPQT

-267 EKSPVRLFLSPAVF
+267 EKSPVRLFLSPEFF
-281 APVFHSRLHGQ
+281 APVFHSHLHSH
-292 PLSFVNALPH
+292 PLSFVNDLPH
-302 IETPVTR
+302 TNAPASRVRE
-309 DGKLLRLLKQAGLV
+309 LLQLLSHAGLV

-337 STVESLWELR
+337 LTVESLWELR
-347 RAVVRR
+347 RASVRR
-353 LFTLVTSETA
+353 LFSLVTSETA
-363 AVLHGAA
+363 AALHDAA
-370 YDFLQLESDAQR
+370 FDFLQLESDSES
-382 VIAAPGSSGELKS
+382 IIEAPGSSGESKS

-418 LPSWANAVLVRALAR
+418 LPSWANAVLVRALGR
-433 VDETVK
+433 VDEAVR
-439 TDHCIRHFFVIEL
+439 TDHCARRFFIIGL
-452 ETQDNIRVASA
+452 ETQANIRVASA

-501 LPAGLFVP
+501 LPTGLFVP

-612 LRILVLQAHHADQS
+612 LRILVLHARQADQS

-641 PTSQTLQRELK
+641 PMSETLQRELK

-675 LAHNLQHKGRT
+675 LAHDLQHKGRT

-700 RQLASARSKRLKR
+700 RQLACARSKRLKR
-713 IATRPDP
+713 IAARPDP

>member
-1 MPEALTR
+1 
-8 PVCRLKRLRF
+8 
-18 VSLLSAFFPTRSC
+18 
-31 SGNGRGVREK
+31 
-41 GEREDFLLS
+41 
-50 VRFSSFQPHRMPLRS
+50 MPLRS

-323 GATHRVR
+323 GATYRVR

-337 STVESLWELR
+337 LTVESLWELR

-363 AVLHGAA
+363 AALHGAA

-382 VIAAPGSSGELKS
+382 VIAAPSSSGELKS

-418 LPSWANAVLVRALAR
+418 LPSWANAVLVRALVR
-433 VDETVK
+433 VDETVR
-439 TDHCIRHFFVIEL
+439 TDHCARRFFVIEL

-641 PTSQTLQRELK
+641 PTSETLQRELK

-675 LAHNLQHKGRT
+675 LAHDLQHKGRT

-700 RQLASARSKRLKR
+700 RQLANARSKRLKR
-713 IATRPDP
+713 IGARPDP

>member
-1 MPEALTR
+1 
-8 PVCRLKRLRF
+8 
-18 VSLLSAFFPTRSC
+18 
-31 SGNGRGVREK
+31 
-41 GEREDFLLS
+41 
-50 VRFSSFQPHRMPLRS
+50 MPLRP

-114 LKTVDATVNG
+114 LKTMDAALNG
-124 LSCANKTRIQNLCLV
+124 LSCADKTRIQNLCLV

-176 FESETQSLLQ
+176 FDAETQSLLQ
-186 AMLENEAEL
+186 AMLENEVEL

-202 QQQSGLNALVLLSG
+202 QRSGLNALVLLSG
-216 FYAAVQNNRDEPQT
+216 FYAAVQTNRDEPQT

-241 SFFAFVASTSTTT
+241 SFFAFVSSTSTTT

-267 EKSPVRLFLSPAVF
+267 EKSPVRLFLSPEFF
-281 APVFHSRLHGQ
+281 APIFHSHLYSH
-292 PLSFVNALPH
+292 PLSFVNDLPH
-302 IETPVTR
+302 TNAPASRER
-309 DGKLLRLLKQAGLV
+309 ELLQLLSHAGLV

-382 VIAAPGSSGELKS
+382 VIAAPDSSGELKS

-482 SALNRTL
+482 SALN
-489 ETETADRHFLPA
+489 TETADRHFLPA

-550 LPSRLKE
+550 LPSRRKE

-612 LRILVLQAHHADQS
+612 LRILVLHARQADQS

-641 PTSQTLQRELK
+641 PTSETLQRELK

-675 LAHNLQHKGRT
+675 LAHDLQHKGRT

-700 RQLASARSKRLKR
+700 RQLANARSKRLKR
-713 IATRPDP
+713 IAARPDP

>member
-70 SPVRNRYS
+70 SPVRSRYS

-114 LKTVDATVNG
+114 LKTVDATVSG
-124 LSCANKTRIQNLCLV
+124 LSCADKTRIQNLCLV

-145 DSELSGNLR
+145 DSELSGNLL
-154 LIEKLLSVAA
+154 LIEKLLSVSA

-176 FESETQSLLQ
+176 FDAETQSLLQ

-202 QQQSGLNALVLLSG
+202 QRSGLNALVLLSG
-216 FYAAVQNNRDEPQT
+216 FYAAVQNNRDEPQK

-241 SFFAFVASTSTTT
+241 SFFAFVASTSTTA
-254 LLRTLTIVRVFPQ
+254 LLRTFTIVRVFPQ
-267 EKSPVRLFLSPAVF
+267 EKSPVRLFLSPEFF
-281 APVFHSRLHGQ
+281 APVFHSHLHSH
-292 PLSFVNALPH
+292 PLSFVNDLPH
-302 IETPVTR
+302 TNAPASRE
-309 DGKLLRLLKQAGLV
+309 KELLQLLSHAGLV
-323 GATHRVR
+323 GATHRAR

-337 STVESLWELR
+337 LTVERLWELR

-363 AVLHGAA
+363 AALHGAS

-382 VIAAPGSSGELKS
+382 VIAAPGSPGESKS

-433 VDETVK
+433 VDETVR
-439 TDHCIRHFFVIEL
+439 TDHCARRFFVIEL

-463 SKNLPKTP
+463 SKNLFQTP
-471 SEPVDSRTEFL
+471 SKPVGSLTKFL

-509 ARLFATPPVL
+509 ARLFATPPAL

-529 AVTCTRPKATVTPFE
+529 AVTCTRASATVTSLE
-544 EKEGTS
+544 EKEETS
-550 LPSRLKE
+550 PQPRFKE
-557 SHPCEPGVLFPF
+557 SHPFESGVLFPF

-641 PTSQTLQRELK
+641 PTSETLQRELK

-675 LAHNLQHKGRT
+675 LAHDLQHKGRT

-700 RQLASARSKRLKR
+700 RQLANARSKRLKR
-713 IATRPDP
+713 IGARPDP

>member
-1 MPEALTR
+1 
-8 PVCRLKRLRF
+8 
-18 VSLLSAFFPTRSC
+18 
-31 SGNGRGVREK
+31 
-41 GEREDFLLS
+41 
-50 VRFSSFQPHRMPLRS
+50 MPLRS

-70 SPVRNRYS
+70 SPVRSRHFLTNDLIGES
-78 QSTGSNGVPDSNA
+78 DSKT

-114 LKTVDATVNG
+114 LKTMDAALNG

-164 VLLRSVPQDGAL
+164 VLLRSVPQDSAL
-176 FESETQSLLQ
+176 FDAETQSLLQ

-202 QQQSGLNALVLLSG
+202 QQRSGLNALVLLSG

-309 DGKLLRLLKQAGLV
+309 DGELLRLLKQAGLV

-337 STVESLWELR
+337 LTVESLWELR
-347 RAVVRR
+347 RASVRR
-353 LFTLVTSETA
+353 LFSLVTSETA
-363 AVLHGAA
+363 AALHGAA

-641 PTSQTLQRELK
+641 PTSETLQRELK

-675 LAHNLQHKGRT
+675 LAHDLQHKGRT

-713 IATRPDP
+713 IAARPDP

>member
-1 MPEALTR
+1 
-8 PVCRLKRLRF
+8 
-18 VSLLSAFFPTRSC
+18 
-31 SGNGRGVREK
+31 
-41 GEREDFLLS
+41 
-50 VRFSSFQPHRMPLRS
+50 MPLRS

-70 SPVRNRYS
+70 SPVRSRHFLTNDLIGES
-78 QSTGSNGVPDSNA
+78 DSKA

-105 LTADFRNGF
+105 LTANFRNGF
-114 LKTVDATVNG
+114 LKTMDAALNG
-124 LSCANKTRIQNLCLV
+124 LCCADKTRIQNLCLV

-164 VLLRSVPQDGAL
+164 VLLRSVPQDSAL
-176 FESETQSLLQ
+176 FDAETQSLLQ
-186 AMLENEAEL
+186 AMLENEVEL

-202 QQQSGLNALVLLSG
+202 QQRSGLNALVLLSG

-309 DGKLLRLLKQAGLV
+309 DGELLRLLKQAGLV

-337 STVESLWELR
+337 LTVESLWELR

-363 AVLHGAA
+363 AALHGAA

-395 TSKTPAPEVLCHP
+395 TSETPAPEVLCHP

-641 PTSQTLQRELK
+641 PTSETLQRELK

-675 LAHNLQHKGRT
+675 LAHDLQHKGRT

-713 IATRPDP
+713 IAARPDP

>member
-1 MPEALTR
+1 
-8 PVCRLKRLRF
+8 
-18 VSLLSAFFPTRSC
+18 
-31 SGNGRGVREK
+31 
-41 GEREDFLLS
+41 
-50 VRFSSFQPHRMPLRS
+50 MPLRS

-70 SPVRNRYS
+70 SPVRSRYS

-114 LKTVDATVNG
+114 LKTMDAALNG
-124 LSCANKTRIQNLCLV
+124 LCCADKTRIQNLCLV

-145 DSELSGNLR
+145 DSELSGNLL
-154 LIEKLLSVAA
+154 LIEKLLSVSA

-176 FESETQSLLQ
+176 FDAETQSLLQ

-202 QQQSGLNALVLLSG
+202 QRSGLNALVLLSG

-309 DGKLLRLLKQAGLV
+309 DGELLRLLKQAGLV

-337 STVESLWELR
+337 LTVESLCELR

-363 AVLHGAA
+363 AALHGAS

-382 VIAAPGSSGELKS
+382 VIAAPGSPGESKS

-433 VDETVK
+433 VDETVR
-439 TDHCIRHFFVIEL
+439 TDHCARRFFVIEL

-463 SKNLPKTP
+463 SKNLFQTP
-471 SEPVDSRTEFL
+471 SKPVGSLTKFL

-509 ARLFATPPVL
+509 ARLFATPPAL

-529 AVTCTRPKATVTPFE
+529 AVTCTRASATVTSLE
-544 EKEGTS
+544 EKEETS
-550 LPSRLKE
+550 PQPRFKE
-557 SHPCEPGVLFPF
+557 SHPFESGVLFPF

-641 PTSQTLQRELK
+641 PTSETLQRELK

-675 LAHNLQHKGRT
+675 LAHDLQHKGRT

-700 RQLASARSKRLKR
+700 RQLANARSKRLKR
-713 IATRPDP
+713 IGARPDP

>member
-1 MPEALTR
+1 
-8 PVCRLKRLRF
+8 
-18 VSLLSAFFPTRSC
+18 
-31 SGNGRGVREK
+31 
-41 GEREDFLLS
+41 
-50 VRFSSFQPHRMPLRS
+50 MPLRS

-70 SPVRNRYS
+70 SPVRSRHFLTNDLIGES
-78 QSTGSNGVPDSNA
+78 DSKT

-114 LKTVDATVNG
+114 LKTMDAALNG
-124 LSCANKTRIQNLCLV
+124 LCCADKTRIQNLCLV

-154 LIEKLLSVAA
+154 LIEKLLFLVV

-176 FESETQSLLQ
+176 FDVETQSLLQ

-202 QQQSGLNALVLLSG
+202 QRSGLNALVLLSG

-292 PLSFVNALPH
+292 PLSFFNALPH

-309 DGKLLRLLKQAGLV
+309 DGELLRLLKQAGLV

-337 STVESLWELR
+337 LTVESLWELR

-353 LFTLVTSETA
+353 LFTFVTSETA
-363 AVLHGAA
+363 AALHDAA
-370 YDFLQLESDAQR
+370 FDFLQLESDAQR
-382 VIAAPGSSGELKS
+382 VIAAPGSPGESKS

-433 VDETVK
+433 VDETVR
-439 TDHCIRHFFVIEL
+439 TDHCARRFFVIEL

-463 SKNLPKTP
+463 SKNLFQTP
-471 SEPVDSRTEFL
+471 SKPVGSLTKFL

-509 ARLFATPPVL
+509 ARLFATPPAL

-529 AVTCTRPKATVTPFE
+529 AVTCTRASATVTSLE
-544 EKEGTS
+544 EKEETS
-550 LPSRLKE
+550 PQPRFKE
-557 SHPCEPGVLFPF
+557 SHPFESGVLFPF

-641 PTSQTLQRELK
+641 PTSETLQRELK

-675 LAHNLQHKGRT
+675 LAHDLQHKGRT

-700 RQLASARSKRLKR
+700 RQLANARSKRLKR
-713 IATRPDP
+713 IGARPDP

>member
-1 MPEALTR
+1 
-8 PVCRLKRLRF
+8 
-18 VSLLSAFFPTRSC
+18 
-31 SGNGRGVREK
+31 
-41 GEREDFLLS
+41 
-50 VRFSSFQPHRMPLRS
+50 MPLRS

-70 SPVRNRYS
+70 SPVRSRHFLTNDLIGES
-78 QSTGSNGVPDSNA
+78 DSKA

-105 LTADFRNGF
+105 LTANFRNGF
-114 LKTVDATVNG
+114 LKTMDAALNG
-124 LSCANKTRIQNLCLV
+124 LCCADKTRIQNLCLV

-164 VLLRSVPQDGAL
+164 VLLRSVPQDSAL
-176 FESETQSLLQ
+176 FDAETQSLLQ

-202 QQQSGLNALVLLSG
+202 QRSGLNALVLLSG

-267 EKSPVRLFLSPAVF
+267 EKSPVRLFLSPEFF
-281 APVFHSRLHGQ
+281 APVFHSHLHSH
-292 PLSFVNALPH
+292 PLSFVNDLPH
-302 IETPVTR
+302 TNVPASRVRE
-309 DGKLLRLLKQAGLV
+309 LLQLLSHAGLV

-337 STVESLWELR
+337 LTVESLWELR

-363 AVLHGAA
+363 AALHGAS

-382 VIAAPGSSGELKS
+382 VIAAPGSSGESKS
-395 TSKTPAPEVLCHP
+395 TSKTAAPEVLCHP

-433 VDETVK
+433 VDEAVR
-439 TDHCIRHFFVIEL
+439 TDHCARRFFVIEL

-463 SKNLPKTP
+463 SKNLFQTP
-471 SEPVDSRTEFL
+471 SKPVGSLTKFL

-509 ARLFATPPVL
+509 ARFFATPPVL

-544 EKEGTS
+544 DKEETS
-550 LPSRLKE
+550 PQPRFKE

-589 NGEQASRRR
+589 NGEHASRRR

-612 LRILVLQAHHADQS
+612 LRILDLQAHHADQS

-641 PTSQTLQRELK
+641 PMSETLQRELK

-675 LAHNLQHKGRT
+675 LAHDLQHKGRT

-700 RQLASARSKRLKR
+700 RQLACARSKRLKR
-713 IATRPDP
+713 IAARPDP

>member
-1 MPEALTR
+1 
-8 PVCRLKRLRF
+8 
-18 VSLLSAFFPTRSC
+18 
-31 SGNGRGVREK
+31 
-41 GEREDFLLS
+41 
-50 VRFSSFQPHRMPLRS
+50 MPLRS

-154 LIEKLLSVAA
+154 LIEKLLFLVV

-176 FESETQSLLQ
+176 FDAETQSLLQ

-202 QQQSGLNALVLLSG
+202 QRSGLNALVLLSG

-267 EKSPVRLFLSPAVF
+267 EKSPVRLFLSPEFF
-281 APVFHSRLHGQ
+281 APVFHSHLHSH
-292 PLSFVNALPH
+292 PLSFVNDLPH
-302 IETPVTR
+302 TNAPASRVRE
-309 DGKLLRLLKQAGLV
+309 LLQLLSHAGLV

-337 STVESLWELR
+337 LTVESLWELR
-347 RAVVRR
+347 RASVRR
-353 LFTLVTSETA
+353 LFSLVTSETA
-363 AVLHGAA
+363 AALHDAA
-370 YDFLQLESDAQR
+370 YDFLQLESDSES
-382 VIAAPGSSGELKS
+382 IIEAPGSSGESKS

-641 PTSQTLQRELK
+641 PTSETLQRELK

-675 LAHNLQHKGRT
+675 LAHDLQHKGRT

-713 IATRPDP
+713 IAARPDP

>member
-1 MPEALTR
+1 
-8 PVCRLKRLRF
+8 
-18 VSLLSAFFPTRSC
+18 
-31 SGNGRGVREK
+31 
-41 GEREDFLLS
+41 
-50 VRFSSFQPHRMPLRS
+50 MPLRS

-70 SPVRNRYS
+70 SPVRSRHFLTNDLIGES
-78 QSTGSNGVPDSNA
+78 DSKA

-105 LTADFRNGF
+105 LTANFRNGF
-114 LKTVDATVNG
+114 LKTMDAALNG
-124 LSCANKTRIQNLCLV
+124 LCCADKTRIQNLCLV

-164 VLLRSVPQDGAL
+164 VLLRSVPQDSAL
-176 FESETQSLLQ
+176 FDAETQSLLQ
-186 AMLENEAEL
+186 AMLENEVEL

-202 QQQSGLNALVLLSG
+202 QQRSGLNALVLLSG

-281 APVFHSRLHGQ
+281 APVFHSRLHGH

-309 DGKLLRLLKQAGLV
+309 DGELLRLLKQAGLV

-337 STVESLWELR
+337 LTVESLWELR

-363 AVLHGAA
+363 AALHGAA

-408 VMNGAVAGVG
+408 VMNGAVAGVD
-418 LPSWANAVLVRALAR
+418 LPSWANAVLVRALAH

-509 ARLFATPPVL
+509 ARFFATPPAL

-598 LLKHFLLTDVMARL
+598 LLKHFLLTDIMARL

-675 LAHNLQHKGRT
+675 LAHDLQHKGRT

-700 RQLASARSKRLKR
+700 RQLACARSKRLKR
-713 IATRPDP
+713 IAARPDP

>member
-1 MPEALTR
+1 
-8 PVCRLKRLRF
+8 
-18 VSLLSAFFPTRSC
+18 
-31 SGNGRGVREK
+31 
-41 GEREDFLLS
+41 
-50 VRFSSFQPHRMPLRS
+50 MPLRS

-70 SPVRNRYS
+70 SPVRSRHFLTNDLIGES
-78 QSTGSNGVPDSNA
+78 DSKA

-105 LTADFRNGF
+105 LTANFRNGF
-114 LKTVDATVNG
+114 LKTMDAASNG
-124 LSCANKTRIQNLCLV
+124 LCCADKTRIQNLCLV

-164 VLLRSVPQDGAL
+164 VLLRSVPQDSAL
-176 FESETQSLLQ
+176 FDAETQSLLQ

-202 QQQSGLNALVLLSG
+202 QRSGLNALVLLSG

-254 LLRTLTIVRVFPQ
+254 LLRTLTIVRIFPQ
-267 EKSPVRLFLSPAVF
+267 EKSPVRLFLSPEFF
-281 APVFHSRLHGQ
+281 APVFHSHLHSH
-292 PLSFVNALPH
+292 PLSFVNDLPH
-302 IETPVTR
+302 TNVPASRVRE
-309 DGKLLRLLKQAGLV
+309 LLQLLSHAGLV

-337 STVESLWELR
+337 LTVESLWELR

-363 AVLHGAA
+363 AALHGAS

-382 VIAAPGSSGELKS
+382 VIAAPGSSGESKS
-395 TSKTPAPEVLCHP
+395 TSKTAAPEVLCHP

-433 VDETVK
+433 VDEAVR
-439 TDHCIRHFFVIEL
+439 TDHCARRFFVIEL

-463 SKNLPKTP
+463 SKNLFQTP
-471 SEPVDSRTEFL
+471 SKPVGSLTKFL

-509 ARLFATPPVL
+509 ARLFATPPAL

-529 AVTCTRPKATVTPFE
+529 AVTCTRASATVTSLE
-544 EKEGTS
+544 EKEETS
-550 LPSRLKE
+550 PQPRFKE
-557 SHPCEPGVLFPF
+557 SHPFESGVLFPF

-641 PTSQTLQRELK
+641 PMSETLQRELK

>member
-1 MPEALTR
+1 
-8 PVCRLKRLRF
+8 
-18 VSLLSAFFPTRSC
+18 
-31 SGNGRGVREK
+31 
-41 GEREDFLLS
+41 
-50 VRFSSFQPHRMPLRS
+50 MPLRS

-323 GATHRVR
+323 GATYRVR

-337 STVESLWELR
+337 LTVESLWELR

-363 AVLHGAA
+363 AALHGAA

-433 VDETVK
+433 VDETVR
-439 TDHCIRHFFVIEL
+439 TDHCARRFFVIEL

-582 IGERSHT
+582 IGERSHP

-641 PTSQTLQRELK
+641 PTSETLQRELK

-700 RQLASARSKRLKR
+700 RQLANARSKRLKR
-713 IATRPDP
+713 IGARPDP